1 MAIKLNRV
9 TALLL
14 TIRNCVNKRI
24 LRTIYFAIFNSPINY
39 ANLAWGQNLN
49 AMSRIVILQKKALM
63 QVINFQFRDSH
74 SSALFKSNHI
84 LKLKDIILIAN
95 TLFVNNS
102 FNNLLHPI
110 FKSWFIFCSD
120 VIKQSHLRLT
130 RYLNH
135 LTELILVEKIQSLQE
150 PLIFGIKLNIS
161 SSLKTYSPTKNK
173 SLVSKKCVKN
183 C

>member
-9 TALLL
+9 NALLF
-14 TIRNCVNKRI
+14 TIRNYVNKRI
-24 LRTIYFAIFNSPINY
+24 LRTIDFAMFDSPINY
-39 ANLAWGQNLN
+39 ANLTWGQNLN
-49 AMSRIVILQKKALM
+49 AMSRIVILQKKVLM
-63 QVINFQFRDSH
+63 RIMNFQSRDSH

-84 LKLKDIILIAN
+84 LKLEDKILIAN
-95 TLFVNNS
+95 ILFVNNS

-135 LTELILVEKIQSLQE
+135 LTELILMKKIESLQE
-150 PLIFGIKLNIS
+150 PLIVGIKLNIS
-161 SSLKTYSPTKNK
+161 SSLKTYSP